1 MILIDSNLNVHTI
14 FMSQNP
20 EFNTANDYAEV
31 AEPGQRR
38 RLQEPIL

>member
-1 MILIDSNLNVHTI
+1 MYLLVKADRILAYL
-14 FMSQNP
+14 
-20 EFNTANDYAEV
+20 YAGV